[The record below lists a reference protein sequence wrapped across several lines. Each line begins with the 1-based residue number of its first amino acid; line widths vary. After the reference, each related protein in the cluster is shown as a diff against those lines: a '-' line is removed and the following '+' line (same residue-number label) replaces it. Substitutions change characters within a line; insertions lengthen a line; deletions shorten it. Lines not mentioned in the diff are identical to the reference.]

1 MAHKKYTGYFV
12 FCEAERPAVKR
23 ELQHKLVREEA
34 MASSGWRANVR
45 ASAVM
50 YELGERWSAL
60 TSLERSLWRRQA
72 EVLKEAVLA
81 REMLAATVAV
91 CWKLVR
97 DAYAPKCGAFAV
109 VSFWMNEVGENQGGL
124 DGAVGQRALSEYK
137 QWAEAA

>member
-1 MAHKKYTGYFV
+1 
-12 FCEAERPAVKR
+12 
-23 ELQHKLVREEA
+23 
-34 MASSGWRANVR
+34 
-45 ASAVM
+45 M

-60 TSLERSLWRRQA
+60 SSLERSLWRRKA
-72 EVLKEAVLA
+72 EVLKEAVLV
-81 REMLAATVAV
+81 REMLAATVTV